1 MDYLNFLQKLDRQTK
16 RAKPAPKPASS
27 NSATLLS
34 LSAQSTPKSLPQRGN
49 DAKQRPSP
57 PLSQPK
63 RIVSTP
69 TSGTRLPKPKA
80 ATTSPSPTR
89 TPLSPPTTKRS
100 PANSVA
106 PESPIKRSKSVASHA
121 RPPSRRSSA
130 SLSTPKPSP
139 RHRSPAG
146 AKPAQPSQH
155 VSPKLSNDPLSQLMR
170 ACGPREYVCVVA
182 SDGGY
187 IPADNNRA
195 DASTKPMTMAAD
207 VVNRERSNYIDQY
220 FTWAPNSHLS
230 TKPLQLE
237 YPAADAFEAFLPL
250 VPKGY
255 RQSAVGRSD
264 AYNPIGDVVATVD
277 TIIRYLVPETDQA
290 RFGDESTGVLRR
302 LVRANNRRLGH
313 DFRDAVATFNTQ
325 LTQVRAHP
333 RYADFLRT
341 LATSRLPHPLV
352 SHVLFQTY
360 SRTAASY
367 AEALTNYEAFS
378 SQVYGEV
385 NGSLVHE
392 MLSKTQLAPGQVFV
406 DMGCG
411 IGNVVLQVAAE
422 VGCESHG
429 IEIMERPSFLAMRQA
444 EEFAAR
450 MQAYGLP
457 HGKVVIRQGDFL
469 NTPALHPTLSTADV
483 VLVNNYAFSSGLNQ
497 QLLQLFLDLKDG
509 AQIISLKSFVPT
521 ENFKITSRNAG
532 SPESILQVKAY
543 PYWSDAVSWTNN
555 GGTYYIHT
563 VDRGPLQAF
572 WARQR

>member
-1 MDYLNFLQKLDRQTK
+1 MDYLDFLQKLDRQTK
-16 RAKPAPKPASS
+16 RAKPVSKPTPSKPAMLS
-27 NSATLLS
+27 S
-34 LSAQSTPKSLPQRGN
+34 LSVQATSKSLPQRGN

-69 TSGTRLPKPKA
+69 TPGTRPPKPKA

-89 TPLSPPTTKRS
+89 RPLSPSPTKRS
-100 PANSVA
+100 PAHSVT
-106 PESPIKRSKSVASHA
+106 PEPPIKRSKSVANHA
-121 RPPSRRSSA
+121 RPSSRRAS
-130 SLSTPKPSP
+130 SLSTATPSP
-139 RHRSPAG
+139 RHRSPSG
-146 AKPAQPSQH
+146 AKAYQSSQS

-170 ACGPREYVCVVA
+170 ACEPREHVCVAA

-187 IPADNNRA
+187 TPAGNSL
-195 DASTKPMTMAAD
+195 ASAATKPMVMAAD
-207 VVNRERSNYIDQY
+207 VVDSERGNYTDQY
-220 FTWAPNSHLS
+220 FTWTSDGNYS
-230 TKPLQLE
+230 TGPLQLE
-237 YPAADAFEAFLPL
+237 YPATDASEPFLPL

-255 RQSAVGRSD
+255 RQATTNRSD
-264 AYNPIGDVVATVD
+264 IYNPVGDMVATVD
-277 TIIRYLVPETDQA
+277 TIIRYLVPDTDQA

-302 LVRANNRRLGH
+302 LTRANNRRLGL
-313 DFRDAVATFNTQ
+313 DFRDAVATFNT
-325 LTQVRAHP
+325 LLAQVKAQPH
-333 RYADFLRT
+333 YADFLRT
-341 LATSRLPHPLV
+341 LARSRLPYPLV
-352 SHVLFQTY
+352 SHILFQTY

-392 MLSKTQLAPGQVFV
+392 MLSKTQLAPGKVFV

-457 HGKVVIRQGDFL
+457 HGQVVIRRGDFL

-483 VLVNNYAFSSGLNQ
+483 VLVNNYAFSSDLNQ

-532 SPESILQVKAY
+532 SPESILRVKAY